1 MTITPWCLLA
11 LGLTPEEI
19 AENSLT
25 TAGWCVMLIS
35 ISAVLGLLLYC
46 LVKTLSL
53 PAVAKISEEELA
65 KSTVG
70 PADEL

>member
-1 MTITPWCLLA
+1 MMIAQWCLLA
-11 LGLTPEEI
+11 LGLTSEEI

-25 TAGWCVMLIS
+25 TAGWCVMAIS
-35 ISAVLGLLLYC
+35 IGAVLSLLFFCLYT
-46 LVKTLSL
+46 TLSL
-53 PAVAKISEEELA
+53 PAVANISEEELA